1 MLKPKI
7 VKLIHEELNI
17 KQEAPFLIEGE
28 KYPYRLKKDGN
39 VERFIGRTWGASS
52 YSIYD
57 IVTLVDGNRIT
68 IYSGSLS
75 EYSPNTEVKG
85 KKK

>member
-39 VERFIGRTWGASS
+39 VERFVGRTWGASS

-68 IYSGSLS
+68 IHKGSLS
-75 EYSPNTEVKG
+75 EYTPTLETKG